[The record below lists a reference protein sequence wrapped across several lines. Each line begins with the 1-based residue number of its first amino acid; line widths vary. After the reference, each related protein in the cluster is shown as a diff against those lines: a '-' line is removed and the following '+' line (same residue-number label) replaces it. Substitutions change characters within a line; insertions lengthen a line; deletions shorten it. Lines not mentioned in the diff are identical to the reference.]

1 MRKTLFALSI
11 LLCSVAAIAQSHV
24 ISGTATYPNGTS
36 IRLWKTT
43 GRSLDVADST
53 TITANSF
60 IFKGNYGEGL
70 YALGLTPSNM
80 AIIAIDNA
88 ELETTFAVQ
97 GARWDSGITC
107 KKGNSNILW
116 NEYVKKENEFTQK
129 KKALNIRWKKDKD
142 STAEKELTD
151 LEASFNAYQLE
162 CIQREKQTTKTSF
175 VSQLIDWKREPSK
188 DKVKY
193 WDNLNF
199 SDARVVHTTVLND
212 RIQNFMRQF
221 SKGTESGFIDCIGLL
236 TEKAH
241 ANDRVY
247 EFVLNEMLTGFYE
260 SGMENITLY
269 LMDNFINDE
278 SCGDDNFSNVIKRNA
293 ESIERVSVGK
303 TPPNITA
310 NDLNNVAFD
319 LKKTCASNQYTLLI
333 FWSSWCSH
341 CKTEAPKI
349 AKLSKDYAG
358 RKIAFVGYSVDNDAN
373 AWKQA
378 VTEREFTFTN
388 LCGMKGWDS
397 KGAKDFRITKTP
409 AFFILDKNMRIVT
422 KPKSPEEIELFF
434 KLSK

>member
-1 MRKTLFALSI
+1 
-11 LLCSVAAIAQSHV
+11 
-24 ISGTATYPNGTS
+24 
-36 IRLWKTT
+36 
-43 GRSLDVADST
+43 
-53 TITANSF
+53 
-60 IFKGNYGEGL
+60 
-70 YALGLTPSNM
+70 
-80 AIIAIDNA
+80 
-88 ELETTFAVQ
+88 
-97 GARWDSGITC
+97 
-107 KKGNSNILW
+107 
-116 NEYVKKENEFTQK
+116 
-129 KKALNIRWKKDKD
+129 
-142 STAEKELTD
+142 
-151 LEASFNAYQLE
+151 
-162 CIQREKQTTKTSF
+162 
-175 VSQLIDWKREPSK
+175 
-188 DKVKY
+188 
-193 WDNLNF
+193 
-199 SDARVVHTTVLND
+199 
-212 RIQNFMRQF
+212 MRQF

-303 TPPNITA
+303 TPPNITG
-310 NDLNNVAFD
+310 NDINNVAFD
-319 LKKTCASNQYTLLI
+319 LKKTCAANQYTLI
-333 FWSSWCSH
+333 VFWSSWCSH

-388 LCGMKGWDS
+388 LCGMKGWES
-397 KGAKDFRITKTP
+397 KGAKDYRITKTP
-409 AFFILDKNMRIVT
+409 AFFILDKNMRIVS

>member
-1 MRKTLFALSI
+1 MRKILFALFT
-11 LLCSVAAIAQSHV
+11 LLSGLASLAQSHV
-24 ISGTATYPNGTS
+24 ISGTATYPNGTA
-36 IRLWKTT
+36 IRLWKST
-43 GRSLDVADST
+43 GRTLDVADST
-53 TITANSF
+53 TITNNSF
-60 IFKGNYGEGL
+60 QFKGTYGEGL

-80 AIIAIDNA
+80 AIIAMDNA
-88 ELETTFAVQ
+88 ETETVFAIQ
-97 GARWDSGITC
+97 GARWDSGIIC
-107 KKGNSNILW
+107 SKGARNILW
-116 NEYVKKENEFTQK
+116 FEYVRKENEFNAK
-129 KKALNIRWKKDKD
+129 KKSLNIRWKKDKD
-142 STAEKELTD
+142 STAEKELSD
-151 LEASFNAYQLE
+151 LENSFNTYQLE
-162 CIQREKQTTKTSF
+162 CVQRDKQSIKSSF

-188 DKVKY
+188 EKAHY
-193 WDNLNF
+193 WDNINF
-199 SDARVVHTTVLND
+199 SDARLVHTTVLND

-269 LMDNFINDE
+269 LMDNFINDG

-303 TPPNITA
+303 TPPNITGT
-310 NDLNNVAFD
+310 DLNNVAFD
-319 LKKTCASNQYTLLI
+319 LKKTCAANQYTLLV

-349 AKLSKDYAG
+349 AKLSKDFAG
-358 RKIAFVGYSVDNDAN
+358 KKIAFVGYSVDNDAN

-388 LCGMKGWDS
+388 LCGMRGWES
-397 KGAKDFRITKTP
+397 KGAKDYRITKTP
-409 AFFILDKNMRIVT
+409 AFFILDKNMRIVS
-422 KPKSPEEIELFF
+422 KPRTTEEIELFF
-434 KLSK
+434 KLLK